1 MRIKGPDPDPAFHR
15 DYRGDL
21 ELLLRQPTSREAR
34 PCPGCDLVC
43 PKCGSQSCNCNCS
56 PDCEAAPGMLSS
68 DPDEHPIEADI
79 VPLVYALYS
88 LRMTPPC
95 WSCEGHYNRQG
106 ELDKLPRVWFYARS
120 LAIPNLLAELLA
132 EPRIA
137 GKLSLPWHVCLVSW
151 SEGIDVTFSVEPKV
165 NPTDDPQLN
174 LLRRDVR
181 TIAESLEADMKIMSR
196 HRISQLDKALGAA
209 RRAG

>member
-1 MRIKGPDPDPAFHR
+1 MRIEGPGPDPAFHR

-21 ELLLRQPTSREAR
+21 ERLLNQPSSREAR

-43 PKCGSQSCNCNCS
+43 PKCGSQSCTCTCS
-56 PDCEAAPGMLSS
+56 PSCEAAPRMLSS
-68 DPDEHPIEADI
+68 DPDEHPIETDI

-88 LRMTPPC
+88 LRLTPPC

-106 ELDKLPRVWFYARS
+106 ELDKLPRVWFNART
-120 LAIPNLLAELLA
+120 LAIPNLLAELLS

-137 GKLSLPWHVCLVSW
+137 AKLSLPWHVCVVSW
-151 SEGIDVTFSVEPKV
+151 SQGIDVTFSVEPKV
-165 NPTDDPQLN
+165 NPTDDPQLS

-181 TIAESLEADMKIMSR
+181 TIAEGLETDMKIMSR
-196 HRISQLDKALGAA
+196 QRIGQLDRALGAVRGA
-209 RRAG
+209 A